1 VLLNPSF
8 FAQSQLMSMAE
19 FILPFYVAE
28 DCAGLGTGYLALQ
41 RTARRIQRK
50 RMSKIRRGKYNC
62 KLRLTCKYVSESN
75 PQLRAFLHSKYK
87 KHAGRES
94 SGTKTVIA
102 EDCAT
107 GSADGGDKHLGTDGE
122 LDLYVSGSQ
131 CQPFSKMGKNG
142 GRADERSDTM
152 RDTVSFIMK
161 RKPKT
166 FIMEQV
172 PNIKSKPHKNFW
184 AKIIDKLKS
193 IKTRKTKKLYK
204 LHTQTLNCH
213 DFGMPQSRRRLY
225 VVGIRRD
232 IGKAFS
238 KFHMPK
244 IGKHGHTAKLK
255 TLLRKANS
263 SVQVKD
269 SELNNT
275 ELRNWKAVQ
284 EKLQSHQLKLPA
296 IADFHMSKSVGCSV
310 QSLCSPTI
318 TKTRARGQAFW
329 LIDRIRNG
337 SLTEGHFVKRRLDVT
352 DYAALQGWDAD
363 SQKNYLKIGRNRF
376 LTDAELREALG
387 NGFNMA
393 VFEAILQKLLLCHLD
408 AAEAIHAEVG
418 VPDEG
423 SDPGTKVGPRRK
435 IMVVRPR

>member
-1 VLLNPSF
+1 
-8 FAQSQLMSMAE
+8 MAE
-19 FILPFYVAE
+19 FRVPFNVGE

-41 RTARRIQRK
+41 RAARRIQRK
-50 RMSKIRRGKYNC
+50 RRSPIRRGKYTC
-62 KLRLTCKYVSESN
+62 RLRLKLKYTSESN
-75 PQLRAFLHSKYK
+75 PQLRKCLHSKYK
-87 KHAGRES
+87 KHRGNGRDKS
-94 SGTKTVIA
+94 NNTKTVIA

-107 GSADGGDKHLGTDGE
+107 GSHEGGDKYLGTDGQ
-122 LDLYVSGSQ
+122 LDLYMTGSQ

-172 PNIKSKPHKNFW
+172 PNIKSKPHNKFW
-184 AKIIDKLKS
+184 AKILDKLRS
-193 IKTRKTKKLYK
+193 IKTKKTKNLYK
-204 LHTQTLNCH
+204 LHTKTLNSQA
-213 DFGMPQSRRRLY
+213 FGVPQIRKRLY
-225 VVGIRRD
+225 VVGVRRD

-284 EKLQSHQLKLPA
+284 EKIQSHQLELPA
-296 IADFHMSKSVGCSV
+296 IADFHM
-310 QSLCSPTI
+310 
-318 TKTRARGQAFW
+318 
-329 LIDRIRNG
+329 
-337 SLTEGHFVKRRLDVT
+337 
-352 DYAALQGWDAD
+352 
-363 SQKNYLKIGRNRF
+363 
-376 LTDAELREALG
+376 
-387 NGFNMA
+387 
-393 VFEAILQKLLLCHLD
+393 
-408 AAEAIHAEVG
+408 
-418 VPDEG
+418 
-423 SDPGTKVGPRRK
+423 
-435 IMVVRPR
+435 

>member
-1 VLLNPSF
+1 
-8 FAQSQLMSMAE
+8 MAE
-19 FILPFYVAE
+19 FRVPFNVGE

-41 RTARRIQRK
+41 RAARRIQRK
-50 RMSKIRRGKYNC
+50 RRSPIRRGKYTC
-62 KLRLTCKYVSESN
+62 RLRLKLKYTSESN
-75 PQLRAFLHSKYK
+75 HQLRQFLHSKYK
-87 KHAGRES
+87 KHRGNGRDKS
-94 SGTKTVIA
+94 YSTKTVIA

-107 GSADGGDKHLGTDGE
+107 GSHDGGDKYLGTDGQV
-122 LDLYVSGSQ
+122 DLYMTGSQ

-172 PNIKSKPHKNFW
+172 PNIKSKPHNKFW
-184 AKIIDKLKS
+184 AKILDKLRS
-193 IKTRKTKKLYK
+193 IKTKKTKNLYK
-204 LHTQTLNCH
+204 LHTKTLNSQA
-213 DFGMPQSRRRLY
+213 FGVPQIRKRLY
-225 VVGIRRD
+225 VVGVRRD
-232 IGKAFS
+232 TGKAFS

-269 SELNNT
+269 SELNNS

-284 EKLQSHQLKLPA
+284 EKIQSHQLELPA
-296 IADFHMSKSVGCSV
+296 IADFHMSKSFGCSV
-310 QSLCSPTI
+310 QSQASPTV
-318 TKTRARGQAFW
+318 TKTRAKGQAFW
-329 LIDRIRNG
+329 IIDKG
-337 SLTEGHFVKRRLDVT
+337 PGQSFVKRRLDAT

-363 SQKNYLKIGRNRF
+363 AQKNYLKIGSNRF
-376 LTDAELREALG
+376 LTDSELREALG

-393 VFEAILQKLLLCHLD
+393 VFEAILQKLLHCHLE
-408 AAEAIHAEVG
+408 ATEAIHAGGEVLEG
-418 VPDEG
+418 TDEE
-423 SDPGTKVGPRRK
+423 SDPGTKVGTKVVPCLRRK
-435 IMVVRPR
+435 VR